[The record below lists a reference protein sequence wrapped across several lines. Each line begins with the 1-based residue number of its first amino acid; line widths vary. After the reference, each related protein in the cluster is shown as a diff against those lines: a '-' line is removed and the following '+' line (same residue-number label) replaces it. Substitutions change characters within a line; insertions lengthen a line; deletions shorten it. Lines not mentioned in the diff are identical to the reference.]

1 MMEEIL
7 AILLAVAIAAAIY
20 YLMKK
25 SLTFIINA
33 IAGLITLWLLN
44 AFDVLAWFGAPDV
57 QINLV
62 TVLVC
67 ALGGLPGALVL
78 VLLHL
83 VGIVI

>member
-25 SLTFIINA
+25 SLTLVINA
-33 IAGLITLWLLN
+33 IAGLITLWILN
-44 AFDVLAWFGAPDV
+44 YF
-57 QINLV
+57 
-62 TVLVC
+62 C
-67 ALGGLPGALVL
+67 ALGGLPGALIV

-83 VGIVI
+83 FGITL